1 MTPPDSA
8 TKTNIITDT
17 TLVADLNENNN
28 NNTKIAVRSKYRENL
43 RLGDIF
49 ETKTSFGGFES
60 TNTSDYEEEEA
71 EEDTIPETSVGESS
85 ETDKNLEICIIPD
98 NCQLI
103 KVQGASSNILQKNAV
118 YDNLFQPK
126 NLLFLPKHEIL
137 GKPPCRRSFRRGKNY

>member
-17 TLVADLNENNN
+17 TLVADINENNN

-43 RLGDIF
+43 RLGGIF

-103 KVQGASSNILQKNAV
+103 KVQGASSNILQKMQFMTTCFN
-118 YDNLFQPK
+118 PK
-126 NLLFLPKHEIL
+126 TCYFYQNTRF
-137 GKPPCRRSFRRGKNY
+137 